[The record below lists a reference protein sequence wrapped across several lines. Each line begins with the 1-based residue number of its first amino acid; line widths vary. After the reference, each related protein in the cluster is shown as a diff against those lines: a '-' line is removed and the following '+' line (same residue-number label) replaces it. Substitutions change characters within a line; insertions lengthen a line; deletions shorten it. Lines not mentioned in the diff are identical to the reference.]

1 MLFYFEML
9 DEHEVRTP
17 NKKNLQKKNF
27 KKKKKKKKRKFY
39 VRLYDRLK
47 PYQRILA
54 EW

>member
-9 DEHEVRTP
+9 DEDEVRTP
-17 NKKNLQKKNF
+17 YWKNVE
-27 KKKKKKKKRKFY
+27 KKKIKKLKKRTFY
-39 VRLYDRLK
+39 VLFYDRLK